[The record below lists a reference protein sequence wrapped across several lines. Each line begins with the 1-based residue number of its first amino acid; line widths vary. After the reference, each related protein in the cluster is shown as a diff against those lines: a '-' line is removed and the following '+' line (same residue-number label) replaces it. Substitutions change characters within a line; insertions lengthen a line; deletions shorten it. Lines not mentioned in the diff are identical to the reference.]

1 MRRQKLEEENMTS
14 NAYIERLKKDLEK
27 INEQL
32 RIQEELAKQYMIPL
46 PTMQTFD
53 P

>member
-32 RIQEELAKQYMIPL
+32 DSALNQEKARQY
-46 PTMQTFD
+46 
-53 P
+53 